1 MDFDDI
7 GPDDWAAARHRA
19 EILAALP
26 ERLSDGGIRD
36 AMARLGVSRTT
47 LFRWL
52 KRFREDARVS
62 ALAPRR
68 RGPSSGLRPL
78 AQEVLAI
85 VERHFDGFY
94 ATRRRPTLTRFWKE
108 VAADCRRAGLAV
120 PSIRRLRRWLDRRDA
135 AELLRRRE
143 GKGKADPVFLATPGG
158 LEAAAPLAIVQ
169 IDHTKMDVTVVD
181 PVTRL
186 AVGRPTLT
194 LAIDV
199 ATRMAMG
206 FHLSLEPPSL
216 TAVALCLTHAVM
228 DKGAWLAARGIA
240 ADWPAQG
247 MPRVIHVDNGAEFH
261 AQAFERA
268 CAEHGVELRYRPHGT
283 PRFGGHIERLI
294 GTMMGA
300 VHLIPG
306 SHFSNVRER
315 GDLDPEREAVMTLRE
330 LEAYFALEITGAY
343 HARVHKALETP
354 PVAAWRARIGEIA
367 VRTPDDP
374 RRFLIDF
381 LPAERRTL
389 QRGGLHLHH
398 IRYWSDE
405 LRRHMGRSVEKFAVK
420 YDPRDLSLVFVRVA
434 DGYLEGHPAD
444 RTRPPIALW
453 EHRAALRALREAGRK
468 AVDEDLIFSTI
479 LAQRALVDE
488 ASRTTKATRRDLAR
502 RPRLSEPRSSPAKVI
517 EASPGR
523 EPLAADAPLVLPYF
537 EVEEWDE

>member
-1 MDFDDI
+1 MDFDEI
-7 GPDDWAAARHRA
+7 GPDDWAVAQRRA
-19 EILAALP
+19 GILSGLP
-26 ERLSDGGIRD
+26 ERPSGERIRA
-36 AMARLGVSRTT
+36 AMATLGVGRTT
-47 LFRWL
+47 LFGWVKL
-52 KRFREDARVS
+52 FREGARVS

-68 RGPSSGLRPL
+68 RGPSSGMRLL
-78 AQEVLAI
+78 APEVLAV
-85 VERHFDGFY
+85 VERHFGGFY

-108 VAADCRRAGLAV
+108 VAADCRRGGLAV
-120 PSIRRLRRWLDRRDA
+120 PSIRRLRRWLDGRDA

-143 GKGKADPVFLATPGG
+143 GKGKAETVFLATPGA
-158 LEAAAPLAIVQ
+158 LEAAAPLAIMQ

-186 AVGRPTLT
+186 AIGRPTLT
-194 LAIDV
+194 LAVDV
-199 ATRMAMG
+199 NTRMAMG

-240 ADWPAQG
+240 ADWPARG
-247 MPRVIHVDNGAEFH
+247 IPRVIHVDNGAEFH

-268 CAEHGVELRYRPHGT
+268 CAEHGVEIQYRPPGT

-306 SHFSNVRER
+306 SHFSNIRER
-315 GDLDPEREAVMTLRE
+315 GDLDPEPEAVMTLRE

-343 HARVHKALETP
+343 HARIHRTLETP
-354 PVAAWRARIGEIA
+354 PVAAWRARIGEVA

-381 LPAERRTL
+381 LPAERRVL
-389 QRGGLHLHH
+389 QRDGLHLHH

-405 LRRHMGRSVEKFAVK
+405 LRGHMGRSVEKFTVK
-420 YDPRDLSLVFVRVA
+420 YDPRDLSVVFVRVA
-434 DGYLEGHPAD
+434 DGYLEARPAD
-444 RTRPPIALW
+444 RTRPAIALW
-453 EHRAALRALREAGRK
+453 EHRAALRALREAGRR
-468 AVDEDLIFSTI
+468 AVDEELIFSTI

-502 RPRLSEPRSSPAKVI
+502 RPRLSELKMIDV
-517 EASPGR
+517 SPGPER
-523 EPLAADAPLVLPYF
+523 PAADAPLVLPYF